1 METKVC
7 TKCGRELSVK
17 DFYLHNKK
25 ENRRRNV
32 CKHCYIER
40 QSITGGVVKHRV
52 KLHPVKPEAKTE
64 DKPKKKR
71 VANGQGD
78 RSQYTHK
85 YYITHKVKL
94 KAKNAADYIKRRLDI
109 IVERQEQIPTGRTC
123 KDNCGNYPCFWG
135 IDNIESNLSV
145 TCHGFKPR
153 ANA

>member
-17 DFYLHNKK
+17 DFYLYNKK

-40 QSITGGVVKHRV
+40 QSITGAKVKHRV
-52 KLHPVKPEAKTE
+52 KLHPVKTEDETE

-85 YYITHKVKL
+85 YYITHKAKL

-109 IVERQEQIPTGRTC
+109 IVERQELVPTGRTC
-123 KDNCGNYPCFWG
+123 KGNCIYYPCFTG
-135 IDNIESNLSV
+135 IENIESNLSV
-145 TCHGFKPR
+145 TCHGFKER

>member
-1 METKVC
+1 MIMETKVC

-25 ENRRRNV
+25 DGRRRNV

-40 QSITGGVVKHRV
+40 QSITGAVVKHRV
-52 KLHPVKPEAKTE
+52 KLHPAKPEGE
-64 DKPKKKR
+64 PKKKR

-85 YYITHKVKL
+85 YYITHKAKL

-109 IVERQEQIPTGRTC
+109 EVERQVNIPTGRTC
-123 KDNCGNYPCFWG
+123 KDSCIYYQCFTG
-135 IDNIESNLSV
+135 IENIESNLSV
-145 TCHGFKPR
+145 TCHGFKER
-153 ANA
+153 TNA